1 VWYTKLFNNK
11 KNSLQ
16 KKKEEEEEKQLSK
29 YFAHTQVK
37 YLETTL

>member
-29 YFAHTQVK
+29 YFEHTQVK
-37 YLETTL
+37 YLENNL